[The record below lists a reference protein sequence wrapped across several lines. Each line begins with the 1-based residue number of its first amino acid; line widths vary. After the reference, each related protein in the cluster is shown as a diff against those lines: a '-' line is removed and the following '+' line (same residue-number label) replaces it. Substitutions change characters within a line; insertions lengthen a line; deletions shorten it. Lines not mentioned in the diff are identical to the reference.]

1 MKASQTRSLAYTL
14 AKTISLEEQKVISGG
29 AKDGCTLCH
38 RETIKASGSG
48 INNVDVVADFGIDF

>member
-29 AKDGCTLCH
+29 ARDNHTWCH
-38 RETIKASGSG
+38 HETVQASGSG
-48 INNVDVVADFGIDF
+48 INNMDVVADFGIDF